1 MEPLLVL
8 GAFIALAVLALRF
21 GQDSRQGAVS
31 AEEILGRQ
39 GVRWDLQVDDD
50 PATSVNSLPAR
61 ARGLATLWCVAVA
74 RALRSLGQRL
84 SMESYATDAVW
95 PTLRD
100 YPYGESSR

>member
-1 MEPLLVL
+1 MMAPALSVREHPSPHDHDARGTYHPPQVTSLLRRDRLMEPLLVL

-39 GVRWDLQVDDD
+39 GVRGDLQVADD

-61 ARGLATLWCVAVA
+61 ARGLATLWC
-74 RALRSLGQRL
+74 
-84 SMESYATDAVW
+84 
-95 PTLRD
+95 
-100 YPYGESSR
+100 